1 MDQVQVYSNLK
12 YSGVDPTRLLMDVY
26 VPTDSTS
33 NEPRPVMILIHGGAG
48 QRPGMLTPTG
58 LASVC
63 VVDRRPLDRRP
74 VARTA
79 HLRQKG
85 VTLNFV
91 WLSSSR

>member
-1 MDQVQVYSNLK
+1 MSNTNPPPPATKSLADLVMPPVVYGLPGMDRVQVYSNLD

-33 NEPRPVMILIHGGAG
+33 NEPRPVMILVHGGAG

-63 VVDRRPLDRRP
+63 GRSEAP
-74 VARTA
+74 
-79 HLRQKG
+79 
-85 VTLNFV
+85 
-91 WLSSSR
+91 